1 MRVVNSQVEP
11 FNGMYRLARYTQ
23 QQWMWHIMKFDLKKI
38 VKGLGICFCFS
49 LFLQADNEFSG
60 DFDFSDDMFVLD
72 LSDIEAFETEH
83 GFDMFRSTLSP
94 QYLIFFLTE
103 EEPPGSGTRVAK
115 IKNPLI
121 NQTKAPVGRDILYLL
136 PHKMTALE
144 RGGFAL
150 HYFFNMTNRMKF
162 TLNDLFDSQTIDGV
176 LDQLIALSPPESA
189 AEISSVIPI
198 FKKMTIQE
206 RKTGIL
212 GQFGFIKGP
221 WMLQAHTSLLLG
233 ERNFWLSK
241 SDQRESKEIMRRLLG
256 EGDAFD
262 ENELFRIRVGLGDTR
277 LKAGL
282 NTVNAPNMQID
293 VGFEGIIP
301 TSEIFNSVKLNTNV
315 PDIIGEV
322 VNLRE
327 AQDNALP
334 VLRNIRDYLI
344 SPRMGNGGHFGLGC
358 FFESKIGIFHDIA
371 QLWMRL
377 SYDKL
382 LPGKED
388 RLIMV
393 KQVVTPEEL
402 GAAYSASDKE
412 AARVLNDYL
421 EQYIFPPAFSVGVN
435 PGGVINFVTSLSVDI
450 RRMRCAFG
458 YDFYAQQKERIKTLY
473 GTRLMRDDGTPLQ
486 LSDIRIDDAVS
497 QEIRQHKIFTEM
509 LYKLKTTDKNSMS
522 LGLGGDYTIS
532 SREMGRDWT
541 LYLKFTASF

>member
-1 MRVVNSQVEP
+1 
-11 FNGMYRLARYTQ
+11 
-23 QQWMWHIMKFDLKKI
+23 MKFGLKKI
-38 VKGLGICFCFS
+38 LSGFGICFCFT
-49 LFLQADNEFSG
+49 LFLQANNGLIDG
-60 DFDFSDDMFVLD
+60 FDFSDDMYVLD

-83 GFDMFRSTLSP
+83 GFDIFRSMLTPQDLILLLSEIDP
-94 QYLIFFLTE
+94 DTGL
-103 EEPPGSGTRVAK
+103 RVAK
-115 IKNPLI
+115 IKTPLI

-176 LDQLIALSPPESA
+176 INQLLALSPPESA
-189 AEISSVIPI
+189 AELSSVIPI

-212 GQFGFIKGP
+212 GQFGFICGP
-221 WMLQAHTSLLLG
+221 WMLQVHTALLLG

-241 SDQRESKEIMRRLLG
+241 SDQREAKEIMRRVLG

-277 LKAGL
+277 LKAGF

-293 VGFEGIIP
+293 VGFEGILP

-315 PDIIGEV
+315 PDIIEQEV
-322 VNLRE
+322 TLGKV
-327 AQDNALP
+327 QDNALP

-344 SPRMGNGGHFGLGC
+344 SPRMGNGGHFGIGC

-371 QLWMRL
+371 QLWVRL

-388 RLIMV
+388 RIIMV
-393 KQVVTPEEL
+393 NPVLTPEEF
-402 GAAYSASDKE
+402 GAAADLPLDDAGTKK
-412 AARVLNDYL
+412 AAQVLNDHV
-421 EQYIFPPAFSVGVN
+421 EQNIFPPAFSVGVN
-435 PGGVINFVTSLSVDI
+435 PGGVINFVTSISVDI
-450 RRMRCAFG
+450 RRMKCAFG
-458 YDFYAQQKERIKTLY
+458 YDFYAQQKERIKNLY

-486 LSDIRIDDAVS
+486 LSDIGIDGAVS
-497 QEIRQHKIFTEM
+497 QEIRQHKIFSEM

-532 SREMGRDWT
+532 SREIGRDWT
-541 LYLKFTASF
+541 LYFKFTASF

>member
-1 MRVVNSQVEP
+1 
-11 FNGMYRLARYTQ
+11 
-23 QQWMWHIMKFDLKKI
+23 MKFELKKI
-38 VKGLGICFCFS
+38 LSSFGICVCFAV
-49 LFLQADNEFSG
+49 FLQADS
-60 DFDFSDDMFVLD
+60 DFSDDMFVLD
-72 LSDIEAFETEH
+72 LSDIVEFETEH
-83 GFDMFRSTLSP
+83 GFDIFRSTLTP
-94 QYLIFFLTE
+94 QDLIGQLVEVDPET
-103 EEPPGSGTRVAK
+103 GMKVAK
-115 IKNPLI
+115 VKSPLI
-121 NQTKAPVGRDILYLL
+121 NKTKAPVGRDVLYLL
-136 PHKMTALE
+136 PHKITALE
-144 RGGFAL
+144 RGGLAL
-150 HYFFNMTNRMKF
+150 HYFFNMTNRMPF
-162 TLNDLFDSQTIDGV
+162 TATDLFDSDTVDAV
-176 LDQLIALSPPESA
+176 VKQLLSFPLPESA
-189 AEISSVIPI
+189 EELSSVIPI

-212 GQFGFIKGP
+212 GQFGFIRGP

-241 SDQRESKEIMRRLLG
+241 NDQREAKEIMRRIVG

-262 ENELFRIRVGLGDTR
+262 ENELFRISVGLGDTR

-282 NTVNAPNMQID
+282 NTVNAPNMQVD

-301 TSEIFNSVKLNTNV
+301 TSQIFNAVKLNTNL
-315 PDIIGEV
+315 PDIIEQEV
-322 VNLRE
+322 VLNE
-327 AQDNALP
+327 VQDNALP
-334 VLRNIRDYLI
+334 VLLNIRDYLI

-382 LPGKED
+382 LSGRED

-402 GAAYSASDKE
+402 GAAADLPMPDGDAE
-412 AARVLNDYL
+412 AAQILNDYL
-421 EQYIFPPAFSVGVN
+421 EQYIFPSAFSVGVH
-435 PGGVINFVTSLSVDI
+435 PGGVINFVTSISVDI
-450 RRMRCAFG
+450 RRVRCALG

-486 LSDIRIDDAVS
+486 LNDIRIDDAVS
-497 QEIRQHKIFTEM
+497 QEIRQHKIFSEL
-509 LYKLKTTDKNSMS
+509 LYQFKPSGKNSMS

-532 SREMGRDWT
+532 SREIGRDWT

>member
-1 MRVVNSQVEP
+1 
-11 FNGMYRLARYTQ
+11 
-23 QQWMWHIMKFDLKKI
+23 MKFELKKI
-38 VKGLGICFCFS
+38 LSSFGICLCFS
-49 LFLQADNEFSG
+49 LFLQADNEFTG

-83 GFDMFRSTLSP
+83 GFDIFRSSISP
-94 QYLIFFLTE
+94 QDIIFQLTE
-103 EEPPGSGTRVAK
+103 VDPTTGERVAK

-162 TLNDLFDSQTIDGV
+162 TLNDLFDSQTIDGIV
-176 LDQLIALSPPESA
+176 DQLLILSPPESA

-241 SDQRESKEIMRRLLG
+241 SDQREAKEIMRRLLG
-256 EGDAFD
+256 DNGEAFD
-262 ENELFRIRVGLGDTR
+262 ESELFRIRVGLGDTR

-301 TSEIFNSVKLNTNV
+301 TSEIFNSIKLNTNL
-315 PDIIGEV
+315 PDIIEKEV
-322 VNLRE
+322 FLGKV
-327 AQDNALP
+327 QDNALP

-393 KQVVTPEEL
+393 KQVVTPEDL
-402 GAAYSASDKE
+402 GAAYSATDE
-412 AARVLNDYL
+412 VAAQVLNDYL
-421 EQYIFPPAFSVGVN
+421 EQYIFPSAFSVGVN
-435 PGGVINFVTSLSVDI
+435 PGGVINFVTSISVDI

-458 YDFYAQQKERIKTLY
+458 YDFYAQQKERIKKLY

-486 LSDIRIDDAVS
+486 LSDIRVDDAVS

-509 LYKLKTTDKNSMS
+509 LYKLKTTEKNSMS

-532 SREMGRDWT
+532 SKEMGRDWT
-541 LYLKFTASF
+541 LYFKFTASF

>member
-1 MRVVNSQVEP
+1 
-11 FNGMYRLARYTQ
+11 
-23 QQWMWHIMKFDLKKI
+23 MKFELKKI
-38 VKGLGICFCFS
+38 LSSFGICLCFS
-49 LFLQADNEFSG
+49 LFLQADNEFTG

-72 LSDIEAFETEH
+72 LSDIEAFEAER
-83 GFDMFRSTLSP
+83 GPDMTITPQDLILLLSEIDP
-94 QYLIFFLTE
+94 VT
-103 EEPPGSGTRVAK
+103 GNRVAK
-115 IKNPLI
+115 IKSPLI

-176 LDQLIALSPPESA
+176 ISQLLALSPAESA

-212 GQFGFIKGP
+212 GQFGFIRGP
-221 WMLQAHTSLLLG
+221 WMLQIHSSLLLG

-241 SDQRESKEIMRRLLG
+241 SDQREAKEIMRRLLG
-256 EGDAFD
+256 DNGEAFD
-262 ENELFRIRVGLGDTR
+262 ESELYRIRVGLGDTR

-293 VGFEGIIP
+293 VGFEGIVP
-301 TSEIFNSVKLNTNV
+301 TSEIFNSVKLNTNL
-315 PDIIGEV
+315 PDIIEKE
-322 VNLRE
+322 VNLHMVR
-327 AQDNALP
+327 DNALP
-334 VLRNIRDYLI
+334 VLLNIRDYLI

-388 RLIMV
+388 HVIMV
-393 KQVVTPEEL
+393 KPVLTPEEF
-402 GAAYSASDKE
+402 GAAASLPLDDAGTEE
-412 AARVLNDYL
+412 AAQVLNDHL
-421 EQYIFPPAFSVGVN
+421 EQNVLPPAFRVGVH
-435 PGGVINFVTSLSVDI
+435 PGGVINFVTSISVDI

-458 YDFYAQQKERIKTLY
+458 YDFYAQQKERIKKLY

-486 LSDIRIDDAVS
+486 LSDIRVDDAVS

-509 LYKLKTTDKNSMS
+509 LYKLKTTEKNSMS

-532 SREMGRDWT
+532 SKEMGRDWT
-541 LYLKFTASF
+541 LYFKFTASF